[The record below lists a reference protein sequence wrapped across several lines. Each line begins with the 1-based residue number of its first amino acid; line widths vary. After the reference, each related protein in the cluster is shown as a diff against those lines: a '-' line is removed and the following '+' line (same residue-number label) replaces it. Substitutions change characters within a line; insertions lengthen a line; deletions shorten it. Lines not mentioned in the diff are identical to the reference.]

1 MFLRAKLKRLC
12 DHSILFNPAFFI
24 PHTSTHLCVS
34 RRSFPNSP
42 RACYSFTH
50 LDFRILLKLGLVV
63 KLSKNCRL

>member
-12 DHSILFNPAFFI
+12 DHSILFNPAFLI
-24 PHTSTHLCVS
+24 PIPLHICVS

>member
-1 MFLRAKLKRLC
+1 MFLRAKLKQLC
-12 DHSILFNPAFFI
+12 DHILFNPAFLFPI
-24 PHTSTHLCVS
+24 PLTHLCVS
-34 RRSFPNSP
+34 RRSFPNPP